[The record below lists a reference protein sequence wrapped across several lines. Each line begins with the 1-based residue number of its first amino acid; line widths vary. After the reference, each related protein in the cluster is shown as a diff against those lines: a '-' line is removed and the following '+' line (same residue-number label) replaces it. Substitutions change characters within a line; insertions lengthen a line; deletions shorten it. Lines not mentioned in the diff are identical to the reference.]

1 MKDIQT
7 LQQTEVFGHRGW
19 SARYPENTM
28 AAFIAALEI
37 GVDGIEFDVHLTK
50 DGEIVVIHDA
60 NLERTTNGQG
70 YVEDY
75 TLAELR
81 QLDAG
86 SWFDE
91 SFRGQVI
98 PTLDEVLEL
107 IRLHIRPVK
116 MNIELKYGRTPY
128 AGLGEKVWSK
138 VMAYRLDANTI
149 ISSFNHF
156 TLRDLKQAFPG
167 AQVAILYTEG
177 LVDPWRY
184 AIFLDAEGLHPYHRS
199 FDEQVVRDAHHAG
212 RTVRPY
218 TVNDPSTMEKLMQWN
233 VDAIITDHP
242 DVLLA
247 LKGMHSKPVLNET

>member
-1 MKDIQT
+1 MKDMLT
-7 LQQTEVFGHRGW
+7 LQRTEVFGHRGW

-28 AAFIAALEI
+28 AAFISALEI

-60 NLERTTNGQG
+60 NLERTTNGHG
-70 YVEDY
+70 CVEDY
-75 TLAELR
+75 TLTELR

-86 SWFDE
+86 SWFHE

-107 IRLHIRPVK
+107 VRLHIRPVK

-128 AGLGEKVWSK
+128 AGLGENVWRKVTACGLAS
-138 VMAYRLDANTI
+138 NTI

-156 TLRDLKQAFPG
+156 ALRDLKRDVPQ

-184 AIFLDAEGLHPYHRS
+184 AVFLDAEGLHPFHQS
-199 FDEQVVRDAHHAG
+199 FDEEVVLDAHRAG
-212 RTVRPY
+212 RAVRPY
-218 TVNDPSTMEKLMQWN
+218 TVNDVSIMKRLIQ
-233 VDAIITDHP
+233 
-242 DVLLA
+242 
-247 LKGMHSKPVLNET
+247 